1 MRVEGDIVLGGRGW
15 WGGGVQ
21 SKPGSQSPGLFSEH
35 SVVVTGLLTCENVL
49 AMQTRS

>member
-1 MRVEGDIVLGGRGW
+1 MRAEGDIVLGG
-15 WGGGVQ
+15 GGFQ
-21 SKPGSQSPGLFSEH
+21 SKPGPQSPGLFSER